1 MRLATSWIKNEDLD
15 KINKEKLMLQQPIMD
30 RVIHNA
36 YRLELKGESM
46 RKCKSPLTY
55 SGHMKV

>member
-1 MRLATSWIKNEDLD
+1 MAKLAEKMRLPAFWIKNKDLY

-36 YRLELKGESM
+36 YRLE
-46 RKCKSPLTY
+46 
-55 SGHMKV
+55 

>member
-1 MRLATSWIKNEDLD
+1 MRLSAFWIKNEDLD
-15 KINKEKLMLQQPIMD
+15 KINKEILMLQQPIMG

-46 RKCKSPLTY
+46 RECESPLTY
-55 SGHMKV
+55 SDHMKV